1 MKSSDDFFV
10 IYAFYRDG
18 PIASCVR
25 VCVCVWGGG
34 PIEVHISIP
43 YGNLIQGVCVWGLII
58 NFYRGGSSN
67 Y

>member
-25 VCVCVWGGG
+25 VCVCVCVCVWGGGGGGG

-43 YGNLIQGVCVWGLII
+43 YGNLIQGVCVFGV
-58 NFYRGGSSN
+58 
-67 Y
+67 